1 MIELAIRSLLLA
13 HAPLMAL
20 LGNQSARVDLVD
32 VPQGTAAPYL
42 TFNLTEASQAG
53 RGNLCDP
60 AALGMLNQTLMLTP
74 WAPTA
79 NQVHAINTAARAAL
93 LGGRRTVE
101 GVAIDGISFAGFRQ
115 WAREPETNLLT
126 RGQLLTVRHNE

>member
-1 MIELAIRSLLLA
+1 MIELSIRSLMLA
-13 HAPLMAL
+13 HAPLMSL

-32 VPQGTAAPYL
+32 VPQGTLAPYL
-42 TFNLTEASQAG
+42 TFNLTDGTQAG

-60 AALGMLNQTLMLTP
+60 TSLGLLNQTLMLTP

-93 LGGRRTVE
+93 LSGRQTVGGV
-101 GVAIDGISFAGFRQ
+101 VIDSINFAGFRQ

-126 RGQLLTVRHNE
+126 RGQVFTVHHTE